1 MKSIG
6 EAREKG
12 NEETLEKLYFVL
24 DANKI
29 KYDKNKHKLLTRYF
43 LLRY

>member
-6 EAREKG
+6 EARRKG
-12 NEETLEKLYFVL
+12 NEETLEKLCFVL

-29 KYDKNKHKLLTRYF
+29 KYDKNKYKLQIRYVS
-43 LLRY
+43 LRY